1 MAQEL
6 RPWWRGA
13 FGGPRRKRGIR
24 PTGRPVSRGST
35 QAMWNTPNGSPS
47 PAGGVAPEH
56 TYNNRATR
64 AKATLAC
71 HVAGDQQ
78 VYGRPRSATITA
90 GQLQSAVP
98 RGPPG
103 EESPPSG
110 GRNSVVRARASPPL
124 SIWVGFRPRHTAGRA
139 ELYRFRRI
147 PALVGFHAGFA
158 NQGLAGARSG
168 QICAS
173 SYASIRTGSRFLFEG
188 LSGGV
193 GVSGEIR
200 PWLAATRV
208 SPTRALPGRLWLRSV
223 LPGRPRAG
231 PGGPGG

>member
-1 MAQEL
+1 M
-6 RPWWRGA
+6 
-13 FGGPRRKRGIR
+13 R

-47 PAGGVAPEH
+47 PAGGVAQEH

-90 GQLQSAVP
+90 GQLQSAAP

-110 GRNSVVRARASPPL
+110 GRNSVVRACVSPPRPFWSVSVPGIRRAL
-124 SIWVGFRPRHTAGRA
+124 RNCTGSCKFRH
-139 ELYRFRRI
+139 
-147 PALVGFHAGFA
+147 LVGFHAGFA
-158 NQGLAGARSG
+158 NQGLAGTRSG

-188 LSGGV
+188 LPGGRSFWRNPAP
-193 GVSGEIR
+193 G
-200 PWLAATRV
+200 WLPRV
-208 SPTRALPGRLWLRSV
+208 FRQPGPGLDVWPRSV
-223 LPGRPRAG
+223 LPGMLQ
-231 PGGPGG
+231 

>member
-1 MAQEL
+1 M
-6 RPWWRGA
+6 
-13 FGGPRRKRGIR
+13 R

-47 PAGGVAPEH
+47 PAGGVAQEH

-90 GQLQSAVP
+90 GQLQSAAP

-110 GRNSVVRARASPPL
+110 GRNSVVRACVSPP
-124 SIWVGFRPRHTAGRA
+124 RPFWSVSVPGIRRA
-139 ELYRFRRI
+139 
-147 PALVGFHAGFA
+147 
-158 NQGLAGARSG
+158 ARN
-168 QICAS
+168 C
-173 SYASIRTGSRFLFEG
+173 TGS
-188 LSGGV
+188 
-193 GVSGEIR
+193 GEFR
-200 PWLAATRV
+200 PWLASMRV
-208 SPTRALPGRLWLRSV
+208 SPTRAWPGPVRARSV
-223 LPGRPRAG
+223 LPATLLYALVPVSSLRGC
-231 PGGPGG
+231 PGGLVSGEIRRLVGFHAWLANQGLTWTY